1 MELKNAIAVCLI
13 SLFSATLVVLIAR
26 SLDSQAA
33 SQLEP
38 QLTQIAEELRA
49 IRRQGGMAR
58 SDDAASQISAGNGLV
73 VYYFHSDARCPSC
86 RAIESGAKEVLDT
99 HFAEQLR
106 REEIEWKVLN
116 FSKPSGAVLAL
127 KFEIKDPV
135 VVLARVKDNEV
146 QDGWRRLDKVMA
158 LANDKPALMKYIQEE
173 IEEMLSSGKE
183 PEAATA
189 ETPAPSIPTP
199 NTDDAPSLEPPSIP
213 IPR

>member
-1 MELKNAIAVCLI
+1 VELKNAMAVCLI

-26 SLDSQAA
+26 SLDNQAA

-38 QLTQIAEELRA
+38 RLTQIADELRA

-58 SDDAASQISAGNGLV
+58 SDDGSPLASVGDGLV

-86 RAIESGAKEVLDT
+86 RAIEAGTKEVLDT

-135 VVLARVKDNEV
+135 VVLARSKDNEV

-158 LANDKPALMKYIQEE
+158 LANDKPALMKYVHEE
-173 IEEMLSSGKE
+173 IEKMLSSDKKAE
-183 PEAATA
+183 VQTPDAAIPVPDAHSTPA
-189 ETPAPSIPTP
+189 KETPA
-199 NTDDAPSLEPPSIP
+199 IP
-213 IPR
+213 IP